1 MFTSVKVFATS
12 GSEAIASKICKN
24 LGPRL
29 PDGLIP
35 SGGELVLGGKRV
47 TRFSNENIEVQVDNV
62 RDHFVVVIHT
72 QAPPVDSGLI
82 ELFALL
88 DAIINARP
96 ADILLVFPYMPC
108 SRSDRKNKPR
118 ISTMSCR
125 LANILSNNFGVE
137 RVLLLDPHDS
147 HIKHYFTPVAD
158 EISATYL
165 LIDYLEND
173 IFKNSNKEDVV
184 IVFCDV
190 GSAKKYNSL
199 AHLLRLPTAYVDKD
213 RPDDTEKPE
222 INRIVG
228 KIKDKNCLLID
239 DEILTGKTSMNNAAI
254 LLSRGAKSVFMA
266 AIHGVLAD
274 KELSKE
280 QLIFKL
286 NKFCIERFIITDS
299 VLQQEPY
306 NLGNKF
312 TVISVA
318 TLLAEAVSRT
328 ILGKSLTELHKLENV
343 KIYH

>member
-1 MFTSVKVFATS
+1 MFTSVKVFATT
-12 GSEAIASKICKN
+12 GSEAIANKICDN
-24 LGPRL
+24 LGSRL
-29 PDGLIP
+29 PDGKLI
-35 SGGELVLGGKRV
+35 LGHKKV
-47 TRFSNENIEVQVDNV
+47 TRFSNDNIEVQVDNV
-62 RDHFVVVIHT
+62 RDHFVVVVHT
-72 QAPPVDSGLI
+72 QAPPVDKGLI

-96 ADILLVFPYMPC
+96 ANLLLVFPYMPC

-125 LANILSNNFGVE
+125 LASILSNNFGVK
-137 RVLLLDPHDS
+137 RVLLVDPHDS

-165 LIDYLEND
+165 LIDYLESNV
-173 IFKNSNKEDVV
+173 FEGQNKEDFVL
-184 IVFCDV
+184 VFCDV

-199 AHLLRLPTAYVDKD
+199 AHLLRLSTAYVDKD

-228 KIKDKNCLLID
+228 RVKDKNCLLID
-239 DEILTGKTSMNNAAI
+239 DEILTGETGMNNADI
-254 LLSRGAKSVFMA
+254 LIEQGAKSVFMA
-266 AIHGVLAD
+266 AIHGILAD
-274 KELSKE
+274 KKLNKE

-286 NKFCIERFIITDS
+286 NKSCIERFIITDS

-318 TLLAEAVSRT
+318 SLLAEAISRT
-328 ILGKSLTELHKLENV
+328 ILGKSLTELHKLDNV